1 MQKIKNVSIAKE
13 LDETSSNISNLKRF
27 NPKKY
32 EIVKLGTYLYQENIT
47 EDELLPLLEIYKQMK
62 KSFSQVL

>member
-13 LDETSSNISNLKRF
+13 LGETSSNISNLKRF

-32 EIVKLGTYLYQENIT
+32 EIVKYQKVNLDDYLR
-47 EDELLPLLEIYKQMK
+47 
-62 KSFSQVL
+62 